1 LKCNALL
8 AEFLKK
14 QMIQVI
20 SVKIAISIQKRSTV
34 NLLKKRLKHLLL
46 LVNYLLKLIDMK
58 KIIIIIT
65 ALELLTACGV
75 SRRAVKTEITS
86 EVTQQTL
93 TTDTTSRATTWE
105 QLVTAISNQID
116 LSKIHIINYSPERD
130 STGKQIIDS
139 EIKID
144 RNVTTTTKA
153 DVKESKE
160 EQENRITTESTD
172 TQAKEQT
179 KQETKEKTGSSPLR
193 LYLIIALLTAVLL
206 LIIYIKY
213 KSVIRSVIKKIIG
226 TFT

>member
-1 LKCNALL
+1 
-8 AEFLKK
+8 
-14 QMIQVI
+14 MIQVI
-20 SVKIAISIQKRSTV
+20 SVKIAINIQKRSTV
-34 NLLKKRLKHLLL
+34 SLLKKRLKHLLL
-46 LVNYLLKLIDMK
+46 RVNYLLKLIDMK

-213 KSVIRSVIKKIIG
+213 KSVIGSVIKKIFG
-226 TFT
+226 SFT

>member
-1 LKCNALL
+1 
-8 AEFLKK
+8 
-14 QMIQVI
+14 
-20 SVKIAISIQKRSTV
+20 
-34 NLLKKRLKHLLL
+34 
-46 LVNYLLKLIDMK
+46 MK

-213 KSVIRSVIKKIIG
+213 KSVIGSVIKKIFG
-226 TFT
+226 SFT